1 MEITKSQIDK
11 AGKILRQE
19 NPDKE
24 KLKEAIDIV
33 NKWRS
38 LHVGHLEAQ
47 LDMICL
53 MAEEIDLQAVYARR
67 LKKIKSIKNKLKRQ
81 PNMSLST
88 MQDIGGIR
96 LICSSLN
103 AVGKLEKLYLKKDSL
118 KKIDNYIETP
128 KKDGYRGI
136 HASYVSEKELINMEL
151 QIRTKL
157 QHIWA
162 TASETTKLITGHE
175 LKFGEGEA
183 DWKRF
188 FALMSSLFAMQEG
201 TPTIP
206 DTPTNRQALIN
217 EIKELNERNKFVD
230 KFEELRTFTEEKLV
244 GDFDYFLLYINREE
258 KTHKATGYKD
268 FNIAYEDYVKNEEKE
283 NSVDDVVLVS
293 TNSIESLKSAYPNYF
308 ADMNEFITILKNIL
322 NA

>member
-1 MEITKSQIDK
+1 
-11 AGKILRQE
+11 
-19 NPDKE
+19 
-24 KLKEAIDIV
+24 
-33 NKWRS
+33 
-38 LHVGHLEAQ
+38 
-47 LDMICL
+47 
-53 MAEEIDLQAVYARR
+53 
-67 LKKIKSIKNKLKRQ
+67 
-81 PNMSLST
+81 
-88 MQDIGGIR
+88 
-96 LICSSLN
+96 
-103 AVGKLEKLYLKKDSL
+103 
-118 KKIDNYIETP
+118 
-128 KKDGYRGI
+128 
-136 HASYVSEKELINMEL
+136 
-151 QIRTKL
+151 
-157 QHIWA
+157 
-162 TASETTKLITGHE
+162 
-175 LKFGEGEA
+175 
-183 DWKRF
+183 
-188 FALMSSLFAMQEG
+188 MSSLFAMQEG

>member
-1 MEITKSQIDK
+1 MEISKSRIDK

-19 NPDKE
+19 NPEQE
-24 KLKEAIDIV
+24 KLKEASDIV
-33 NKWRS
+33 NMWRS
-38 LHVGHLEAQ
+38 SHIGHLDAM
-47 LDMICL
+47 LDMWRLIN
-53 MAEEIDLQAVYARR
+53 EIADFQMVYAKR
-67 LKKIKSIKNKLKRQ
+67 LKKIKSIKNKLKRY

-96 LICSSLN
+96 LICNSLYFVN
-103 AVGKLEKLYLKKDSL
+103 KIKENLEVPDSL
-118 KKIDNYIETP
+118 KKVNDYIERP
-128 KKDGYRGI
+128 KNDGYRGI
-136 HASYVSEKELINMEL
+136 HVSYVLQKGVINIEL

-188 FALMSSLFAMQEG
+188 FALMSSLFALQEG

-206 DTPTNRQALIN
+206 DTPVNVKDLIN
-217 EIKELNERNKFVD
+217 EIKELNEKNKFVD
-230 KFEELRTFTEEKLV
+230 KFEALRAFTEEKLV

-268 FNIAYEDYVKNEEKE
+268 FALAYEDYVKHEEKE
-283 NSVDDVVLVS
+283 NGEDDVVLVS

-308 ADMNEFITILKNIL
+308 ADMNEFITVLKNIL
-322 NA
+322 K